1 MERMKS
7 CVSNTGRWRQSG
19 NTRATELLSAGE
31 NPEEASQHM
40 GHSVQMF
47 LEIYSEFIEE
57 FSGVDNSILESKIEI
72 K

>member
-1 MERMKS
+1 
-7 CVSNTGRWRQSG
+7 
-19 NTRATELLSAGE
+19 
-31 NPEEASQHM
+31 M

-57 FSGVDNSILESKIEI
+57 FSEVDNSILESKIKI